1 MTIIISVNS
10 TKYRPQG
17 GQRRIGGHTMYNFT
31 RKATDAEMDIFN
43 RVETVFIEMDEDEAE
58 HFTETISDRV
68 FKTFDRATDKAIY
81 NRVYRL
87 AKKYGFTVAELETW
101 YCID

>member
-1 MTIIISVNS
+1 MMN
-10 TKYRPQG
+10 Y
-17 GQRRIGGHTMYNFT
+17 T

-43 RVETVFIEMDEDEAE
+43 KVESVFIEMDEDEAE
-58 HFTETISDRV
+58 HFTETISDRI
-68 FKTFDRATDKAIY
+68 FRTFDSATDKAIY

-87 AKKYGFTVAELETW
+87 GKKYGFTVAELETW